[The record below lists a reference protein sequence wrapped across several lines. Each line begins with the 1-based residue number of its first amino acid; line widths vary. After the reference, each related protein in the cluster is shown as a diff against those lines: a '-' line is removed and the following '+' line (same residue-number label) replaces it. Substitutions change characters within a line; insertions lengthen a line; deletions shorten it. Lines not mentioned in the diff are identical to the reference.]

1 MEDLKILRKE
11 ITEIDNEMADLFTR
25 RMKLVAEVARYK
37 QHKGLP
43 VLDAKRE
50 EQVIAGGTARISDD
64 ELKPYYM
71 NFLKETMKVSRSYQ
85 TKLLEGV
92 KVAYC
97 GTEGAFAHI
106 AASHIFPKPRKSL
119 IPVSRKPMNQ
129 YRTENVT
136 ALCCLWKTVSPDM
149 WIR

>member
-50 EQVIAGGTARISDD
+50 EQVILYELFEGDDESLKELSDQTAGGS
-64 ELKPYYM
+64 
-71 NFLKETMKVSRSYQ
+71 
-85 TKLLEGV
+85 
-92 KVAYC
+92 
-97 GTEGAFAHI
+97 
-106 AASHIFPKPRKSL
+106 
-119 IPVSRKPMNQ
+119 
-129 YRTENVT
+129 
-136 ALCCLWKTVSPDM
+136 
-149 WIR
+149 